1 MKVISFFNNKGGV
14 GKTTLTCN
22 LASIFANEFNSRV
35 LVIDCDPQCNAT
47 MLILG
52 EEITVPLYWEPYSA
66 AHDTQNTILDVL
78 KNIEE
83 GEASINTDINIF
95 PASEN
100 KFNVDLLPGHPR
112 LSIIEDQLSKSWS
125 DLGSGDLGGLRRT
138 NWCSQLCESLD
149 TKYDIIFLD
158 LGPSLGS
165 LNRTCLL
172 ASDYF
177 VTPMGAD
184 IFSIIGLKNIG
195 EWLGKWIEYYK
206 RGVENCE
213 TDNKGSIE
221 KFHLKQD
228 ISILYGFAGYTVQ
241 AYITKIIGG
250 ERRPTKA
257 FDDIISTFPKEIK
270 KNIGS
275 YRVPQLTDDKLPLG
289 EVPNMYSL
297 VPLAQTVA
305 APIAYLKYSDGLK
318 GTHYSQAQKY
328 KEILIEVANSLRNNI
343 GLSTGE

>member
-22 LASIFANEFNSRV
+22 LASIFANEFDSRV

-52 EEITVPLYWEPYSA
+52 DEITVPLYWKPYSTH
-66 AHDTQNTILDVL
+66 HDIKNTILDVL

-83 GEASINTDINIF
+83 GEASINTNVNVFSAADNR
-95 PASEN
+95 
-100 KFNVDLLPGHPR
+100 FNVDLLPGHPR

-125 DLGSGDLGGLRRT
+125 ELGSGNLGGLRRT
-138 NWCSQLCESLD
+138 NWCSLLCESFEE
-149 TKYDIIFLD
+149 KYDTIFLD

-172 ASDYF
+172 GSDYF

-195 EWLGKWIEYYK
+195 EWLNKWIDYYK
-206 RGVENCE
+206 RGVKNCE
-213 TDNKGSIE
+213 ADNKGSIE
-221 KFHLKQD
+221 KFHLKRD
-228 ISILYGFAGYTVQ
+228 ITILHGFAGYTVQ

-257 FDDIISTFPKEIK
+257 FDDIISTFPSEIK
-270 KNIGS
+270 NNLGD
-275 YRVPQLTDDKLPLG
+275 YRVPHLTDDDFSLG

-305 APIAYLKYSDGLK
+305 SPIAYLKYSDGLK

-328 KEILIEVANSLRNNI
+328 KNILIEVATSLRSNI
-343 GLSTGE
+343 GLPTGE